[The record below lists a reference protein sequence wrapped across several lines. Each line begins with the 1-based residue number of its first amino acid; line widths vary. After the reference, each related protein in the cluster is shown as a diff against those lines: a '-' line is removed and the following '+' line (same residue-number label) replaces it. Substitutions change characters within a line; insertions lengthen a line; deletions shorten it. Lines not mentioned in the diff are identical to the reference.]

1 MDKKTFKKIVYLIA
15 ATALFAVIVIK
26 IDPVAAFLSNLLKT
40 MSPLFVGI
48 AIAFILNKPYCF
60 IRKLY
65 LKKAQKKRTYALMS
79 GLAVVSVYV
88 LFLGIITG
96 IVAFIIPQL
105 VESVSTLV
113 SNMDNYTASLSALI
127 EKVIV
132 FLQLQQIDLSS
143 IESYLQNFLSGVG
156 DFLTVLMPQ
165 IYNFT
170 AGLFS
175 SIFNTILGLIISV
188 YLLSSKEKILVRM
201 KKTVYAYLPK
211 QKADRFTEIGHLTA
225 DTFSRFV
232 NGQLTEALIL
242 GVLCFVGMAILGFQY
257 PLFISTIIAVT
268 SIIPMIGAVIGC
280 IPAVFILLLVDP
292 MMAVWFIVYIVVLQQ
307 IESNTFYPKVAGDSV
322 GLPAVLVIL
331 AVIIGGGIG
340 GILGMLI
347 GVPLASVI
355 YRLLKEDTEKKLAL
369 KKVPE

>member
-79 GLAVVSVYV
+79 GLAVVSVYI

-156 DFLTVLMPQ
+156 DFLTVWMPQ
-165 IYNFT
+165 IY
-170 AGLFS
+170 
-175 SIFNTILGLIISV
+175 
-188 YLLSSKEKILVRM
+188 
-201 KKTVYAYLPK
+201 
-211 QKADRFTEIGHLTA
+211 
-225 DTFSRFV
+225 SR
-232 NGQLTEALIL
+232 
-242 GVLCFVGMAILGFQY
+242 Y
-257 PLFISTIIAVT
+257 
-268 SIIPMIGAVIGC
+268 
-280 IPAVFILLLVDP
+280 ILL
-292 MMAVWFIVYIVVLQQ
+292 
-307 IESNTFYPKVAGDSV
+307 
-322 GLPAVLVIL
+322 
-331 AVIIGGGIG
+331 GI
-340 GILGMLI
+340 
-347 GVPLASVI
+347 
-355 YRLLKEDTEKKLAL
+355 
-369 KKVPE
+369 